1 MTTNDNLANRVVSLE
16 EAIKQ
21 FKTSQSIG
29 QGSNTLVKVG
39 RFEDFSASKLSFK
52 SVWWVTVKLT
62 SDGVL
67 SPIIMPRAT
76 VKFNGNVIEGAIIY
90 DRYWVLSNHMNQTAF
105 TNPYL
110 TGFQIED
117 YDQNYAHQN
126 GSIEITGDIY
136 ANCYGLLEISNG
148 KD

>member
-1 MTTNDNLANRVVSLE
+1 MTSDDLSNRLVSLE
-16 EAIKQ
+16 EGIKQ
-21 FKTSQSIG
+21 FKTSQAIG
-29 QGSNTLVKVG
+29 QGSNKLIRVG
-39 RFEDFSASKLSFK
+39 RFEDFAASSLSFS
-52 SVWWVTVKLT
+52 SVWWLTVKFT

-90 DRYWVLSNHMNQTAF
+90 DRYWVLGNYMNQTAF

-117 YDQNYAHQN
+117 YDTSYSHQN
-126 GSIEITGDIY
+126 GNIVVTGDIY
-136 ANCYGLLEISNG
+136 ANCYGKLEITNG
-148 KD
+148 TY